1 MQRGIWHGRPAFLSW
16 LERSAR
22 MVLELKGMV
31 LLLKNDK
38 GACLGADAFTYS
50 SPELWGYAWAWGL
63 GFFKFGAVNTPSSL
77 RGGSQNHHL
86 LVR

>member
-1 MQRGIWHGRPAFLSW
+1 MSW
-16 LERSAR
+16 LERFVR
-22 MVLELKGMV
+22 MVLELKDMV

-63 GFFKFGAVNTPSSL
+63 
-77 RGGSQNHHL
+77 
-86 LVR
+86 